1 MDDIDKRVKALFD
14 PKHGPGGEQGQPTEI
29 IHLTPLEA
37 VALIRAIN
45 AMRASGKAFDEIL
58 EGLSEGLKAKVAEVQ
73 RDKGESRGNGH

>member
-14 PKHGPGGEQGQPTEI
+14 PKHGSRGTGQPSTETVR
-29 IHLTPLEA
+29 LTMLEA

-45 AMRASGKAFDEIL
+45 AMRATAQSFDEIL

-73 RDKGESRGNGH
+73 RDKGEGRGNGH